1 MITRGEDSALWRRN
15 SSSGGGALEKCPPQT
30 SRVRVGDKRG
40 TCFSLARSTLVVVLF
55 TTVVFGLL
63 TKPLLLLL
71 LVERADQTLL
81 CIVKERMASVMR

>member
-1 MITRGEDSALWRRN
+1 M
-15 SSSGGGALEKCPPQT
+15 
-30 SRVRVGDKRG
+30 
-40 TCFSLARSTLVVVLF
+40 ARSTLVVVLF

-81 CIVKERMASVMR
+81 SIVKERMASVMR